1 VINFDVF
8 SKKTYT
14 CSPHFQHTNSLTAI
28 GLYLMYIIFISSK
41 THCRILLSAACLL
54 IITVRLPAQVTPPG
68 LRQEQ
73 QTERSYPMGATAR
86 DIEEQG
92 YRATEQRMGMYINR
106 PYRTAEENRQAMQE
120 YLRQQQHQ
128 QSLHRQ
134 EQHSI
139 IAGLLNEARTE
150 GDRHGTAESAWY
162 HSPEFAARTRSYADA
177 LGLLSAQLAG
187 SRPLSVSE
195 AYFVLENAWGESYLS
210 RDEYEHILDHSAGF
224 IRAWLRSQNLSPHNQ
239 PELHFGIQKFMR
251 DTLSVLSP
259 HPDQPGRYVRTTHLP
274 FFYDYVDF
282 RGEKDFRSYFLTK
295 CLATGG
301 GQCNSMPA
309 VYCVLAERLGATA
322 YLSLAPHHA
331 LVKYSDAQGRL
342 HNYEA
347 TTGWHISN
355 RWYEDNLFI
364 SPEAKRSGIYLD
376 TLSRK
381 QIVANCLLDLALGYM
396 QKFGIADGSFINQC
410 IDVAMTAFP
419 RRNALQAYLLRSS
432 LLAGQLERLL
442 RQQGITDVSRIDQL
456 PEARQLRDALLQNEA
471 TISRLGYQPLPEALY
486 ESLMRQ
492 HEFKGS
498 RQEQSGQQ
506 KRNRF
511 IQSF

>member
-1 VINFDVF
+1 M
-8 SKKTYT
+8 
-14 CSPHFQHTNSLTAI
+14 HT
-28 GLYLMYIIFISSK
+28 IFISSK
-41 THCRILLSAACLL
+41 TQRRILLGAAWLL
-54 IITVRLPAQVTPPG
+54 MTAIRLPAQTISPG
-68 LRQEQ
+68 LRQDQ
-73 QTERSYPMGATAR
+73 QPERSYPMGATAR
-86 DIEEQG
+86 DIEEQS
-92 YRATEQRMGMYINR
+92 YRIAEQRMGIYINR

-120 YLRQQQHQ
+120 YLRQQ
-128 QSLHRQ
+128 HRQ
-134 EQHSI
+134 STLRQEEQRRM
-139 IAGLLNEARTE
+139 IAGLLNEAHSTAARS
-150 GDRHGTAESAWY
+150 GTADPAY
-162 HSPEFAARTRSYADA
+162 YRSPEFADRTRAYTDA

-195 AYFVLENAWGESYLS
+195 AYFVLENAWGESYLN

-224 IRAWLRSQNLSPHNQ
+224 IRAWLKSQKLSPHNQ

-251 DTLSVLSP
+251 DTLSLISP

-331 LVKYSDAQGRL
+331 LVKYPDAQGRL

-347 TTGWHISN
+347 TTGWNIAD

-396 QKFGIADGSFINQC
+396 QKFGIANGSFINQC
-410 IDVAMTAFP
+410 IDAALTAFP

-442 RQQGITDVSRIDQL
+442 RQYGIRDIDRIDQL
-456 PEARQLRDALLQNEA
+456 PEARRLRDALLQNEA
-471 TISRLGYQPLPEALY
+471 MISRLGYQPLPEALY
-486 ESLMRQ
+486 ENLMRQ

-506 KRNRF
+506 KRSRF
-511 IQSF
+511 IPSF

>member
-1 VINFDVF
+1 
-8 SKKTYT
+8 
-14 CSPHFQHTNSLTAI
+14 
-28 GLYLMYIIFISSK
+28 MYRIFILTGLQCSVLITSVLL
-41 THCRILLSAACLL
+41 LLSQC
-54 IITVRLPAQVTPPG
+54 LPAQVTVPG
-68 LRQEQ
+68 PQPVPRPDQ
-73 QTERSYPMGATAR
+73 QTERSHPMGATAR
-86 DIEEQG
+86 DIEEQS
-92 YRATEQRMGMYINR
+92 YRTAEQKMGGYINR
-106 PYRTAEENRQAMQE
+106 YYRTAEENRQAAQE
-120 YLRQQQHQ
+120 FLRQQ
-128 QSLHRQ
+128 HRQ
-134 EQHSI
+134 SSIRQEEQHRM
-139 IAGLLNEARTE
+139 IAGLLNEALSTANNN
-150 GDRHGTAESAWY
+150 GTAAPGY
-162 HSPEFAARTRSYADA
+162 YQSPEFAGRTRAYTNA
-177 LGLLSAQLAG
+177 LGLLSAQLTG

-195 AYFVLENAWGESYLS
+195 AYFMLENAWGESYLS
-210 RDEYEHILDHSAGF
+210 REEYEHILDHSAGF
-224 IRAWLRSQNLSPHNQ
+224 IRAWLKSKNLSPYNQ

-251 DTLSVLSP
+251 DTLSLLSP

-331 LVKYSDAQGRL
+331 LVKYPDAQGRL

-347 TTGWHISN
+347 TTGWNISD

-376 TLSRK
+376 TLNRK

-396 QKFGIADGSFINQC
+396 QKFGIADGSFIHQC
-410 IDVAMTAFP
+410 MDAAMIAFP

-432 LLAGQLERLL
+432 LLAGQLNRLL
-442 RQQGITDVSRIDQL
+442 RQHGITDIVLIDQL

-486 ESLMRQ
+486 ENLMRQ

-506 KRNRF
+506 KRSRF

>member
-1 VINFDVF
+1 M
-8 SKKTYT
+8 YT
-14 CSPHFQHTNSLTAI
+14 
-28 GLYLMYIIFISSK
+28 IFISSK
-41 THCRILLSAACLL
+41 TRCRILLSAACLL
-54 IITVRLPAQVTPPG
+54 IITVRLPAQVTVPG
-68 LRQEQ
+68 PQPVFRQDQ

-86 DIEEQG
+86 DIEEQS
-92 YRATEQRMGMYINR
+92 YRIAEQKMGAYINR
-106 PYRTAEENRQAMQE
+106 HYRTAEENRQAAQE
-120 YLRQQQHQ
+120 YLRQQHR
-128 QSLHRQ
+128 QSALRQ
-134 EQHSI
+134 EQQHQM
-139 IAGLLNEARTE
+139 IAGLLNEAHSTANNK
-150 GDRHGTAESAWY
+150 GTAAHGY
-162 HSPEFAARTRSYADA
+162 YQSPEFAGRTRAYTDA
-177 LGLLSAQLAG
+177 LGLLSAQLTG

-195 AYFVLENAWGESYLS
+195 AYFMLENAWGESYLS
-210 RDEYEHILDHSAGF
+210 REEYEHILDHSAGF
-224 IRAWLRSQNLSPHNQ
+224 IRAWLKSKNLSPYNQ

-251 DTLSVLSP
+251 DTLSLLSP

-331 LVKYSDAQGRL
+331 LVKYADAQGHL

-347 TTGWHISN
+347 TTGWNISD

-376 TLSRK
+376 TLNRK
-381 QIVANCLLDLALGYM
+381 QIVATCLLDLALGYM
-396 QKFGIADGSFINQC
+396 QKFGIADGSFVNQC
-410 IDVAMTAFP
+410 TDAAMRAFP
-419 RRNALQAYLLRSS
+419 RRNALQAHLLRSS
-432 LLAGQLERLL
+432 LLAGQLDRLL
-442 RQQGITDVSRIDQL
+442 RQHGITDIALIDQL
-456 PEARQLRDALLQNEA
+456 PEAQQLRDALLQNEA
-471 TISRLGYQPLPEALY
+471 IISRLGYQPLPDALY
-486 ESLMRQ
+486 ENLMRQ

-506 KRNRF
+506 KRKRF